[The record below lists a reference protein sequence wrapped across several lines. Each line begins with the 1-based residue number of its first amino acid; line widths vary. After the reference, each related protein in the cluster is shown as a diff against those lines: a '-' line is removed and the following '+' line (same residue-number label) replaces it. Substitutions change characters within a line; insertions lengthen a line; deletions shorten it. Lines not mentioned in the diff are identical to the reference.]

1 MAAMAANEEK
11 LKSEN
16 SKIKNRVVLYGIVS
30 IVVMIL
36 STYLQVTF
44 LKNFFRNKK
53 IIWLSFDEGGAVFK
67 NWL

>member
-53 IIWLSFDEGGAVFK
+53 IIWLSFDERGAVFK